1 MVVKEVHFGHLQDEE
16 VEELHE
22 EHEEEFA
29 DAADL
34 QEDGAGQQA
43 EQQAGREVLR
53 AQTRVALKWP
63 RVTFSQWCVHIAFK
77 VHIDLIQMCTSDCH
91 KHRRY

>member
-16 VEELHE
+16 VEKLHE
-22 EHEEEFA
+22 QHEEEFA

-43 EQQAGREVLR
+43 EQHAGREVLR
-53 AQTRVALKWP
+53 VKARVFLSAAGSFE
-63 RVTFSQWCVHIAFK
+63 VI
-77 VHIDLIQMCTSDCH
+77 
-91 KHRRY
+91 